1 MICKVIFIISL
12 RILIEE
18 RYGMDKVKKLICVLM
33 CVTLLLMTPSI
44 AYAETG
50 EDELVVLGDSIA
62 AGYGIEN
69 PEDTYGYLVSS
80 ERDYMLS
87 NYAVSG
93 DTTTDLLQII
103 EKDEQVISHLK
114 TAETVVISIGGND
127 FLHLGTES
135 SMSELAE
142 IISSGKDSK
151 IIQNLLKTVKNNIR
165 TIHESV
171 RELNPDAKI
180 VLQTV
185 YNPFLGQTDKLT
197 QLLNQLVELFRQ
209 DYTDIYKAE
218 ADTDNNM
225 VIADIEKCFREYYEK
240 TKNTSLIQND
250 FIHPSVKGH
259 RMIADQV
266 EIAMDDVHKAEWS
279 TVEKSANALLR
290 LAERM
295 FK

>member
-1 MICKVIFIISL
+1 MK
-12 RILIEE
+12 
-18 RYGMDKVKKLICVLM
+18 MVKKLICALM
-33 CVTLLLMTPSI
+33 CVTLIWMSSSI
-44 AYAETG
+44 AYAETT

-80 ERDYMLS
+80 ERDFMLS

-93 DTTTDLLQII
+93 DTTTDLLQLI
-103 EKDEQVISHLK
+103 EKNRQVKNHLK

-127 FLHLGTES
+127 FLHLGYES
-135 SMSELAE
+135 SITELAE

-151 IIQNLLKTVKNNIR
+151 IIQNLLKTVKSNIR
-165 TIHESV
+165 TIHESI
-171 RELNPDAKI
+171 RELNPKAKI

-185 YNPFLGQTDKLT
+185 YNPFLGQSDKLT

-209 DYTDIYKAE
+209 DYIDIYNDE
-218 ADTDNNM
+218 ADTDANM
-225 VIADIEKCFREYYEK
+225 VIADVEKCFREYYEK
-240 TKNTSLIQND
+240 TKNTSLVQSD

-279 TVEKSANALLR
+279 TVEKSANALVR

-295 FK
+295 FE

>member
-1 MICKVIFIISL
+1 MK
-12 RILIEE
+12 
-18 RYGMDKVKKLICVLM
+18 MVKKLICALM
-33 CVTLLLMTPSI
+33 CVTLMWLSSSI
-44 AYAETG
+44 AYAETT

-80 ERDYMLS
+80 ERDFMLS

-93 DTTTDLLQII
+93 DTTTDLLQLI
-103 EKDEQVISHLK
+103 EKNRQVKNHLK

-127 FLHLGTES
+127 FLHLGYES
-135 SMSELAE
+135 SITELAE

-151 IIQNLLKTVKNNIR
+151 IIQNLLKTVKSNIR
-165 TIHESV
+165 TIHESI
-171 RELNPDAKI
+171 RELNPKAKI

-185 YNPFLGQTDKLT
+185 YNPFLGQSDKLT

-209 DYTDIYKAE
+209 DYIDIYNDE
-218 ADTDNNM
+218 ADTDANM
-225 VIADIEKCFREYYEK
+225 VIADVEKCFREYYEK
-240 TKNTSLIQND
+240 TKNTSLVQSD

-266 EIAMDDVHKAEWS
+266 EIAMDDVHRAEWS
-279 TVEKSANALLR
+279 TVEKSANALVR

-295 FK
+295 FE

>member
-1 MICKVIFIISL
+1 MK
-12 RILIEE
+12 
-18 RYGMDKVKKLICVLM
+18 MVKKLICALM
-33 CVTLLLMTPSI
+33 CVTLIWMSSSI
-44 AYAETG
+44 AYGETT

-69 PEDTYGYLVSS
+69 PEDTYGYLVSY
-80 ERDYMLS
+80 ERDFMLS

-93 DTTTDLLQII
+93 DTTTDLLQLI
-103 EKDEQVISHLK
+103 EKNRQVKNHLK

-127 FLHLGTES
+127 FLHLGYES
-135 SMSELAE
+135 SITELAE

-151 IIQNLLKTVKNNIR
+151 IIQNLLKTVKSNIR
-165 TIHESV
+165 TIHESI
-171 RELNPDAKI
+171 RELNPKEKI

-185 YNPFLGQTDKLT
+185 YNPFLGQSDKLT

-209 DYTDIYKAE
+209 DYIDIYNDE
-218 ADTDNNM
+218 ADTDANM
-225 VIADIEKCFREYYEK
+225 VIADVEKCFREYYEK
-240 TKNTSLIQND
+240 TKNTSLVQSD

-266 EIAMDDVHKAEWS
+266 EIAMDDVHRAEWS
-279 TVEKSANALLR
+279 TVEKSANALVR

-295 FK
+295 FE

>member
-1 MICKVIFIISL
+1 M
-12 RILIEE
+12 
-18 RYGMDKVKKLICVLM
+18 VKKLICALM
-33 CVTLLLMTPSI
+33 CVTLMWLSSSI
-44 AYAETG
+44 AYAETT

-80 ERDYMLS
+80 ERDFMLS

-93 DTTTDLLQII
+93 DTTTDLLQLI
-103 EKDEQVISHLK
+103 EKNRQVKNHLK

-127 FLHLGTES
+127 FLHLGYES
-135 SMSELAE
+135 SITELAE

-151 IIQNLLKTVKNNIR
+151 IIQNLLKTVKSNIR
-165 TIHESV
+165 TIHESI
-171 RELNPDAKI
+171 RELNPKAKI

-185 YNPFLGQTDKLT
+185 YNPFLGQSDKLT

-209 DYTDIYKAE
+209 DYIDIYNDE
-218 ADTDNNM
+218 ADTDANM
-225 VIADIEKCFREYYEK
+225 VIADVEKCFREYYEK
-240 TKNTSLIQND
+240 TKNTSLVQSD

-266 EIAMDDVHKAEWS
+266 EIAMDDVHRAEWS
-279 TVEKSANALLR
+279 TVEKSANALVR

-295 FK
+295 FE

>member
-1 MICKVIFIISL
+1 MK
-12 RILIEE
+12 
-18 RYGMDKVKKLICVLM
+18 MVKKLICALM
-33 CVTLLLMTPSI
+33 CVTLIWISSSI
-44 AYAETG
+44 AYAETT

-80 ERDYMLS
+80 ERDFMLY

-93 DTTTDLLQII
+93 DTTTDLLQLI
-103 EKDEQVISHLK
+103 EKNRQVKNHLK

-127 FLHLGTES
+127 FLHLGYES
-135 SMSELAE
+135 SITELAE

-151 IIQNLLKTVKNNIR
+151 IIQNLLKTVKSNIR
-165 TIHESV
+165 TIHESI
-171 RELNPDAKI
+171 RELNPKAKI

-185 YNPFLGQTDKLT
+185 YNPFLGQSDKLT

-209 DYTDIYKAE
+209 DYIDIYNDE
-218 ADTDNNM
+218 ADTDANM
-225 VIADIEKCFREYYEK
+225 VIADVEKCFREYYEK
-240 TKNTSLIQND
+240 TKNTSLVQSD

-266 EIAMDDVHKAEWS
+266 EIAMDDVHKAVWS
-279 TVEKSANALLR
+279 TVEKSANALVR

-295 FK
+295 FE

>member
-1 MICKVIFIISL
+1 MK
-12 RILIEE
+12 
-18 RYGMDKVKKLICVLM
+18 MVKKLICALM
-33 CVTLLLMTPSI
+33 CVTLLWISSSI
-44 AYAETG
+44 AYAETT

-93 DTTTDLLQII
+93 DTTTDLLQLI
-103 EKDEQVISHLK
+103 EKNRQVNNHLK

-127 FLHLGTES
+127 FLHLGYES
-135 SMSELAE
+135 SITELAE

-151 IIQNLLKTVKNNIR
+151 IIQNLLKTVKSNIR
-165 TIHESV
+165 TIHESI
-171 RELNPDAKI
+171 RELNPKAKI

-185 YNPFLGQTDKLT
+185 YNPFLGQSDKLT

-209 DYTDIYKAE
+209 DYIDIYNDE
-218 ADTDNNM
+218 ADTDANM
-225 VIADIEKCFREYYEK
+225 VIADVEKCFREYYEK
-240 TKNTSLIQND
+240 TKNTSLVQSD

-279 TVEKSANALLR
+279 TVEKSANALVR

-295 FK
+295 FE

>member
-1 MICKVIFIISL
+1 MK
-12 RILIEE
+12 
-18 RYGMDKVKKLICVLM
+18 MVKKLICALM
-33 CVTLLLMTPSI
+33 CVTLIWMSSSI
-44 AYAETG
+44 AYAETT

-80 ERDYMLS
+80 ERDFMLS

-93 DTTTDLLQII
+93 DTTTDLLQLI
-103 EKDEQVISHLK
+103 EKNRQVKNHLK

-127 FLHLGTES
+127 FLHLGYES
-135 SMSELAE
+135 SITELAE

-151 IIQNLLKTVKNNIR
+151 IIQNLLKTVKSNIR
-165 TIHESV
+165 TIHESI
-171 RELNPDAKI
+171 RELNPKAKI

-185 YNPFLGQTDKLT
+185 YNPFLGQSDKLT

-209 DYTDIYKAE
+209 DYIDIYNDE
-218 ADTDNNM
+218 ADTDANM
-225 VIADIEKCFREYYEK
+225 VIADVEKCFREYYDK
-240 TKNTSLIQND
+240 TKNTSLVQSD

-266 EIAMDDVHKAEWS
+266 EIAMDDVHRAEWS
-279 TVEKSANALLR
+279 TVEKSANALVR

-295 FK
+295 FE

>member
-1 MICKVIFIISL
+1 M
-12 RILIEE
+12 
-18 RYGMDKVKKLICVLM
+18 KKLICALM
-33 CVTLLLMTPSI
+33 CVTLLWMSTSM
-44 AYAETG
+44 AYADTS

-62 AGYGIEN
+62 AGYGIED
-69 PEDTYGYLVSS
+69 PEDVYGYLVSS
-80 ERDYMLS
+80 ERDFMLS

-93 DTTTDLLQII
+93 DDTTDLLQLI
-103 EKDEQVISHLK
+103 EKNRQVKNHLK

-135 SMSELAE
+135 SMSELVE

-151 IIQNLLKTVKNNIR
+151 IIQNMLKTVKSNIR
-165 TIHESV
+165 TIHESI

-218 ADTDNNM
+218 AETDNNM

-240 TKNTSLIQND
+240 TNNTSLVQDD

-266 EIAMDDVHKAEWS
+266 ELAMDDVHMSEWS
-279 TVEKSANALLR
+279 TVEKSANALVR

>member
-1 MICKVIFIISL
+1 MKM
-12 RILIEE
+12 
-18 RYGMDKVKKLICVLM
+18 GKKLICALM
-33 CVTLLLMTPSI
+33 CVTLIWMSSSI
-44 AYAETG
+44 AYAETT

-80 ERDYMLS
+80 ERDFMLS

-93 DTTTDLLQII
+93 DTTTDLLQLI
-103 EKDEQVISHLK
+103 EKNRQVKNHLK

-127 FLHLGTES
+127 FLHLGYES
-135 SMSELAE
+135 SITELAE

-151 IIQNLLKTVKNNIR
+151 IIQNLLKTVKSNIR
-165 TIHESV
+165 TIHESI
-171 RELNPDAKI
+171 RELNPKAKI

-185 YNPFLGQTDKLT
+185 YNPFLGQSDKLT

-209 DYTDIYKAE
+209 DYIDIYNDE
-218 ADTDNNM
+218 ADTDANM
-225 VIADIEKCFREYYEK
+225 VIADVEKCFREYYEK
-240 TKNTSLIQND
+240 TKNTSLVQSD

-266 EIAMDDVHKAEWS
+266 EIAMDDVHRAEWS
-279 TVEKSANALLR
+279 TVEKSAYALVR

-295 FK
+295 FE

>member
-1 MICKVIFIISL
+1 MK
-12 RILIEE
+12 
-18 RYGMDKVKKLICVLM
+18 MVKKLICALM
-33 CVTLLLMTPSI
+33 CVTLIWMSSSI
-44 AYAETG
+44 AYAETT

-80 ERDYMLS
+80 ERDFMLY

-93 DTTTDLLQII
+93 DTTTDLLQLI
-103 EKDEQVISHLK
+103 EKNRQVKNHLK

-127 FLHLGTES
+127 FLHLGYES
-135 SMSELAE
+135 SITELAE

-151 IIQNLLKTVKNNIR
+151 IIQNLLKTVKSNIR
-165 TIHESV
+165 TIHESI
-171 RELNPDAKI
+171 RELNPKAKI

-185 YNPFLGQTDKLT
+185 YNPFLGQSDKLT

-209 DYTDIYKAE
+209 DYIDIYNDE
-218 ADTDNNM
+218 ADTDANM
-225 VIADIEKCFREYYEK
+225 VIADVEKCFREYYEK
-240 TKNTSLIQND
+240 TKNTSLVQSD

-266 EIAMDDVHKAEWS
+266 EIAMDDVHRAEWS
-279 TVEKSANALLR
+279 TVEKSANALVR

-295 FK
+295 FE

>member
-1 MICKVIFIISL
+1 M
-12 RILIEE
+12 
-18 RYGMDKVKKLICVLM
+18 KKLICVLM

-240 TKNTSLIQND
+240 TNNTSLIQND

-266 EIAMDDVHKAEWS
+266 ELAMDDVHKAEWS
-279 TVEKSANALLR
+279 SVEKSANALLR

>member
-1 MICKVIFIISL
+1 MK
-12 RILIEE
+12 
-18 RYGMDKVKKLICVLM
+18 MVKKLICALM
-33 CVTLLLMTPSI
+33 CVTLIWMSSSI
-44 AYAETG
+44 AYAETT

-80 ERDYMLS
+80 ERDFMLS

-93 DTTTDLLQII
+93 DTTTDLLQLI
-103 EKDEQVISHLK
+103 EKNRQVKNHLK

-127 FLHLGTES
+127 FLHLGYES
-135 SMSELAE
+135 SITELAE

-151 IIQNLLKTVKNNIR
+151 IIQNLLKTVKSNIR
-165 TIHESV
+165 TIHESI
-171 RELNPDAKI
+171 RELNPKAKI

-185 YNPFLGQTDKLT
+185 YNPFLGQSDKLT

-209 DYTDIYKAE
+209 DYIDIYNDE
-218 ADTDNNM
+218 ADTDANM
-225 VIADIEKCFREYYEK
+225 VIADVEKCFREYYEK
-240 TKNTSLIQND
+240 TKNTSLVQSD

-266 EIAMDDVHKAEWS
+266 EIAMDDVHRAEWS
-279 TVEKSANALLR
+279 TVEKSANALVR

-295 FK
+295 FE